1 VVGTVSVDVV
11 RLIEL
16 ITLARDRG
24 ATDLHAGSGDAP
36 TLRINGRVTPLDV
49 PALGADALESF
60 LAGVLTADLS
70 RRWKMSGSVDV
81 ARRAGIGAP
90 YRLHAYTTM
99 GGVRLAF
106 RFLAAGIPDLDSLAL
121 PAIVATFAARTNGL
135 IVFTGPTGSG
145 KTTALAALLD
155 RLNRTAERVVVTIED
170 PVEYVHTPLRS
181 VIAHCEIGSDAADY
195 ASALHGFMRAD
206 PDVILVGEMRDRA
219 TMESVLSAAETGHLV
234 LSTLHT
240 IDAAQTVDR
249 IIDAFSSE
257 GQSQV
262 RTQLASTLLAIV
274 SLRLVPRKGGDGRV
288 AASEILIGTD
298 AVRAMIRE
306 GKTHQLRNA
315 ITTGRAAGMRTLET
329 SLSDLV
335 VRGTISIDAA
345 RQAANRP
352 GEVRDLER
360 VAG

>member
-1 VVGTVSVDVV
+1 MSVEIV
-11 RLIEL
+11 RLVEL
-16 ITLARDRG
+16 IALARGRG

-36 TLRINGRVTPLDV
+36 TLRINGRVTTLDV
-49 PALGADALESF
+49 PALGAEALESF
-60 LAGVLTADLS
+60 LTGLLS
-70 RRWKMSGSVDV
+70 VELGRRWRTTGSVDV
-81 ARRAGIGAP
+81 ARREGVGSP
-90 YRLHAYTTM
+90 YRLHAYKTM
-99 GGVRLAF
+99 RGIRLAF
-106 RFLAAGIPDLDSLAL
+106 RFLAEEIPVLDSLAL
-121 PAIVATFAARTNGL
+121 PAIVATFATRTNGL

-145 KTTALAALLD
+145 KTTALAALID
-155 RLNRTAERVVVTIED
+155 HLNRTTARVVVTIED
-170 PVEYVHTPLRS
+170 PVEYVHAPVRS

-249 IIDAFSSE
+249 IIDAFSSD
-257 GQSQV
+257 GQSQI

-274 SLRLVPRKGGDGRV
+274 SLRLLPRKDGDGRV

-315 ITTGRAAGMRTLET
+315 ISTGRAAGMRTLEV

-352 GEVRDLER
+352 AEVRDLER